1 MHKCDLPCRPRNVRR
16 LQPLP
21 AIMTGALVLAATWPA
36 LAQSTKSAP
45 VAAGKCPAG
54 ESAGLKLP
62 PGFCATVFADK
73 IGHARHLVVAPDGV
87 VYVNT
92 WSGRYYGND
101 EPHPGG
107 FLVAL
112 QDTTG
117 SGHADVNERFG
128 ATAAE
133 GSAGGTGIYL
143 YKGALYYEMNDSI
156 LRYSMTPGAIVP
168 TGKPEVIVSGLPLT
182 GDHPM
187 HPFVIDPK
195 GSMFIDVASATNSCQ
210 PQNRQDNVP
219 GDKPCTELETRG
231 GIWRYDAN
239 RTGQKFSP
247 AERYATGIRNAD
259 GLALDATGS
268 VLYSTQH
275 GRDQLG
281 TNWSRFYTP
290 EQGAELPAEE
300 LLKIQQGG
308 DYGWPECYFD
318 DRQNKLVLAPEYGGD
333 GGKTVGECA
342 DKLAPVAAFP
352 AHWAPNDVVIY
363 TASQFPKAYQGGA
376 FIAFHGS
383 WNRAPFPQGGY
394 NVVFQPLAE
403 GKASGHYVIFA
414 DGFAGAHKEPGRA
427 AHRPSGLAVGPDGAL
442 YVTDDQKGRV
452 WRISYVGGDPAAKL
466 QTVSAVS
473 PPVGKPAT
481 AAPQP
486 PEGTHK
492 NAGTAGL
499 GEQVF
504 TGQVGGAACAGC
516 HGSDGKGTPL
526 GPDLT
531 SGKWVWSDGSVA
543 GIQKTITSGVP
554 NPKNYRGPMPPM
566 GGGQLSPEQLAAV
579 AAYVHSLAAK

>member
-1 MHKCDLPCRPRNVRR
+1 MHKCDLSPGPRIVRR
-16 LQPLP
+16 FKRLSAVLIGT
-21 AIMTGALVLAATWPA
+21 AALAAAGSA
-36 LAQSTKSAP
+36 LAQGAKATP
-45 VAAGKCPAG
+45 AADGKCPG

-92 WSGRYYGND
+92 WSGRYYGN
-101 EPHPGG
+101 EKPHEGG

-112 QDTTG
+112 KDTTG
-117 SGHADVNERFG
+117 SGHADVNKRFG
-128 ATAAE
+128 ATAAQ

-156 LRYSMTPGAIVP
+156 LRYAMVPGALVP
-168 TGKPEVIVSGLPLT
+168 TEKPEVIVSGMPLT

-195 GSMFIDVASATNSCQ
+195 GSMFVDVASATNSCQ

-219 GDKPCTELETRG
+219 GDKPCVELETRG
-231 GIWRYDAN
+231 GIWRYDADK
-239 RTGQKFSP
+239 TGQKFSP

-259 GLALDATGS
+259 GIALDGS
-268 VLYSTQH
+268 GTVLYSTQH

-300 LLKIQQGG
+300 LMKIQQGG

-318 DRQNKLVLAPEYGGD
+318 NKQNKLVLAPEYGGD

-342 DKLAPVAAFP
+342 NKLAPVAAFP
-352 AHWAPNDVVIY
+352 AHWAPNDVAIY
-363 TASQFPKAYQGGA
+363 TGTQFPKAYQGGA

-394 NVVFQPLAE
+394 NLVFQPLA
-403 GKASGHYVIFA
+403 GDKASGQYVIFA
-414 DGFAGAHKEPGRA
+414 DGFAGVHKEPGQA

-452 WRISYVGGDPAAKL
+452 WRITYVGGDSAAKL

-473 PPVGKPAT
+473 PPVGKQAT

-504 TGQVGGAACAGC
+504 TGQVGGAACSGC
-516 HGSDGKGTPL
+516 HGSDAKGTPL

-531 SGKWVWSDGSVA
+531 AGKWTWSDGSVA
-543 GIQKTITSGVP
+543 GIQKIITSGVP

-566 GGGQLSPEQLAAV
+566 GGAQLSSEQLAAV
-579 AAYVHSLAAK
+579 AAYVHSLASK